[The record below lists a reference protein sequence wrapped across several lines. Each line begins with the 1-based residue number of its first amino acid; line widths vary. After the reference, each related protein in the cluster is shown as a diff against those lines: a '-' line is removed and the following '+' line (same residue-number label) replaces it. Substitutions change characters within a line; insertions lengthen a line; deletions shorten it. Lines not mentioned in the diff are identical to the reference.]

1 MKRRVWAPSAAFLI
15 ARIDLHLQER
25 LAGIHRELDGLAAQV
40 AREREERL
48 RGLQLA
54 ARSLRQAESTAQW
67 VQILADAAAP
77 LADGV
82 MFFRVDGAALRC
94 EAARGMELVPGE
106 VALADAPALRQA
118 VETKETVVTL
128 FMASQLSAA
137 VAGAGSR
144 RRAQLFPLVGKTRV
158 LGVLLAMDGPG
169 LEVYGLEVLLSLGAA
184 ALELREAKSGALI
197 GPAAPVVAAAVPVV
211 AAPAAAAVPVSGRA
225 FARTVVAR
233 WILESGELVAAGR
246 AAGDLYGVMREL
258 VDGAR
263 AEFAARYGGGVDAL
277 HLEMVERLALGD
289 AGLMGAGY
297 PGPVGGARD
306 A

>member
-1 MKRRVWAPSAAFLI
+1 MRRPVWAPSAAFLI

-94 EAARGMELVPGE
+94 EAARGMELVAGE

-137 VAGAGSR
+137 VVGEGSR

-197 GPAAPVVAAAVPVV
+197 GPAAPVVAAAVPV
-211 AAPAAAAVPVSGRA
+211 AVPMPVSGRA

-246 AAGDLYGVMREL
+246 AARDLYGVMREL

-263 AEFAARYGGGVDAL
+263 ADYAARYGGGADDL

>member
-1 MKRRVWAPSAAFLI
+1 
-15 ARIDLHLQER
+15 
-25 LAGIHRELDGLAAQV
+25 LDGLAAQV

-184 ALELREAKSGALI
+184 ALAGRAAPGGALI
-197 GPAAPVVAAAVPVV
+197 GPAAPVIAAAI
-211 AAPAAAAVPVSGRA
+211 PAAAAVPVSGRA

-233 WILESGELVAAGR
+233 WILENGELVAAGR
-246 AAGDLYGVMREL
+246 AAKDLYGVMREL

-263 AEFAARYGGGVDAL
+263 AEFAARYGGGADAL
-277 HLEMVERLALGD
+277 HVEMVERLALGD

>member
-1 MKRRVWAPSAAFLI
+1 MRSLAWARSAEFLI

-94 EAARGMELVPGE
+94 EAARGMELVAGE

-128 FMASQLSAA
+128 FVASQLSAA
-137 VAGAGSR
+137 VVGEGSR

-158 LGVLLAMDGPG
+158 LGVLLALDGPG

-197 GPAAPVVAAAVPVV
+197 GPAAPVIAAAIP
-211 AAPAAAAVPVSGRA
+211 AAAAAAVPVSGRA

-233 WILESGELVAAGR
+233 WILENGELVAAGR
-246 AAGDLYGVMREL
+246 AAKDLYGVMGEL
-258 VDGAR
+258 MDGAR
-263 AEFAARYGGGVDAL
+263 AEFAVRYGGGADDL

-289 AGLMGAGY
+289 AGLLGAGY

>member
-1 MKRRVWAPSAAFLI
+1 LI

-94 EAARGMELVPGE
+94 EAARGMELVAGE

-137 VAGAGSR
+137 VVGETGGVR

-158 LGVLLAMDGPG
+158 LGVLLALDGPG

>member
-1 MKRRVWAPSAAFLI
+1 M
-15 ARIDLHLQER
+15 HLQER

-82 MFFRVDGAALRC
+82 MFFRVDGASLRC

-137 VAGAGSR
+137 VVGETGAGR

-158 LGVLLAMDGPG
+158 LGVLLALDGPG

-197 GPAAPVVAAAVPVV
+197 GPAAPVIAAAVPV
-211 AAPAAAAVPVSGRA
+211 AAAAAVPVSGRA

-233 WILESGELVAAGR
+233 WILENGELVAAGR

-263 AEFAARYGGGVDAL
+263 AEFAARYGGGADAL
-277 HLEMVERLALGD
+277 HVEMVERLALGD

>member
-1 MKRRVWAPSAAFLI
+1 MRRWAWAPSAEFLI

-25 LAGIHRELDGLAAQV
+25 LAGIHRELDTLAAQV

-82 MFFRVDGAALRC
+82 LFFRVDGGVLRC
-94 EAARGMELVPGE
+94 EAARGMELVSGE
-106 VALADAPALRQA
+106 VVLADAPALRQA

-128 FMASQLSAA
+128 FVASQLSAA
-137 VAGAGSR
+137 VVGELGGSR

-184 ALELREAKSGALI
+184 ALELREAKGGALI
-197 GPAAPVVAAAVPVV
+197 GPAAPLVAAVPAV
-211 AAPAAAAVPVSGRA
+211 AAVVPVSGRS
-225 FARTVVAR
+225 FARTTVAR
-233 WILESGELVAAGR
+233 WILESGELVAEGR

-263 AEFAARYGGGVDAL
+263 GEFTARFGGGADYL
-277 HLEMVERLALGD
+277 HLEMVERLALGK

>member
-1 MKRRVWAPSAAFLI
+1 MRSRVWAPSAEFLI

-25 LAGIHRELDGLAAQV
+25 LAGIHRELDTLAAQV

-77 LADGV
+77 LAEGV
-82 MFFRVDGAALRC
+82 LFFRVDGAALRC
-94 EAARGMELVPGE
+94 EAARGMELVSGE

-118 VETKETVVTL
+118 VETKETVVTR
-128 FMASQLSAA
+128 FVASQLSAA
-137 VAGAGSR
+137 VAGEGSR

-169 LEVYGLEVLLSLGAA
+169 LEVYGMEVLLSLGAA
-184 ALELREAKSGALI
+184 ALELRETKSGALI
-197 GPAAPVVAAAVPVV
+197 GPAAPVVAAVPAVAV
-211 AAPAAAAVPVSGRA
+211 AVPVSGRA
-225 FARTVVAR
+225 FARTTVAR

-246 AAGDLYGVMREL
+246 AEGDLYGVMREL

-263 AEFAARYGGGVDAL
+263 EEFAARYGGGADYL
-277 HLEMVERLALGD
+277 HLEMVERLALGK

-297 PGPVGGARD
+297 PGPVGGPRD

>member
-184 ALELREAKSGALI
+184 ALELREAKGGALI
-197 GPAAPVVAAAVPVV
+197 GPAAPVIAAAI
-211 AAPAAAAVPVSGRA
+211 PAAAAVPVSGRA

-233 WILESGELVAAGR
+233 WILENGELVAAGR
-246 AAGDLYGVMREL
+246 AAKDLYGVMREL

-263 AEFAARYGGGVDAL
+263 AEFAARYGGGADAL
-277 HLEMVERLALGD
+277 HVEMVERLALGD